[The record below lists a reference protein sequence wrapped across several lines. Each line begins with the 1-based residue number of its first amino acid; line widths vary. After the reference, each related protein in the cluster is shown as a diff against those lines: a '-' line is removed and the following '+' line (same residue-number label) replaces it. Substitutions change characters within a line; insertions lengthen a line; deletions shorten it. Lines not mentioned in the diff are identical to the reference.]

1 MINNSVTQQLENV
14 KVGLDGLDFSLF
26 EMGDVKSEYEKIENS
41 ISTIDDFDKKLAEI
55 HDANNKFLQLNTAM
69 KNINLIVNIKEKVA
83 KAEKHLNEEN
93 FLLVS
98 YIIKKNILFS

>member
-1 MINNSVTQQLENV
+1 MLTTQEFTPLPVEIGV
-14 KVGLDGLDFSLF
+14 KCF
-26 EMGDVKSEYEKIENS
+26 K
-41 ISTIDDFDKKLAEI
+41 FDKKLAEI